1 MIGIQKKNFPV
12 SGSFTYL
19 DAGGEQAIF
28 EITASKFSIIK
39 QIIIDTTTLIL
50 DGTFKV
56 YSKID
61 GTNYRELKND
71 LPFTKA
77 TDPAGIIIEAN
88 FDYQFSID
96 TDFKITYTESADE
109 GADRILPYKYILEK

>member
-19 DAGGEQAIF
+19 DAGGEQTIF
-28 EITASKFSIIK
+28 EITASKFNIIK
-39 QIIIDTTTLIL
+39 QILIDTTTLTQN
-50 DGTFKV
+50 GTFKI

-61 GTNYRELKND
+61 SSNYRELKND
-71 LPFTKA
+71 LPFTVA
-77 TDPAGIIIEAN
+77 TDPDGIIIEAN

-96 TDFKITYTESADE
+96 TDFKVTYTEGADE